1 MTRRKKSCA
10 RTSKYQ
16 VTLHKPN
23 GVLSER
29 VQKVGP
35 EHFGIVSIDCAK
47 GRSDWMLVDFY
58 GNVKVPAADVQHTR
72 SGFDLMLVQL
82 REAIERHSLRDV
94 IIVIER
100 TGNYHLPVK
109 RALRHAGFEVRIV
122 HPFATKQFRQPA
134 DPGNKTDENDLA
146 AIARAAING
155 FGLCEASRDALYE
168 QLHLLVRHRRDLV
181 RKRASLY
188 CQIREHLDAVLPGFA
203 SHFETLWKSNILLKL
218 AAHYRTAQ
226 AMLAAG
232 EKGLCAYLHKEALR
246 FQQATVTRVLLWAS
260 NAAAAHEAAHTHQ
273 RVWQTLEEDRAAK
286 TLQIDAVERDLA
298 GLLAC
303 TPYVLLLSHPGIN
316 VVSAAELAGEMGP
329 ITNYASPKAITGRAG
344 LYPSRYQSNQTD
356 RKDGKMI
363 RCCNRALRAA
373 LLMVAD
379 NLLKCN
385 NYYRALAQNWRA
397 QGKDPRHSHVRVAA
411 RVSRMVFHIVAGGKV
426 FHHPSQLQRDY
437 VLDKLL
443 DFHLEIHTTPDLILQ
458 DLHAARQQIPM
469 GECAAEATPLQI
481 RYEKSRRSRR
491 REPQPIGEIL
501 LAVLA
506 RLGVGTLQLTT
517 SEDQGSS

>member
-1 MTRRKKSCA
+1 MRSRKQAGGRS
-10 RTSKYQ
+10 SKYQ
-16 VTLHKPN
+16 ITLHKPN
-23 GVLSER
+23 GLLSER

-35 EHFGIVSIDCAK
+35 QHFGIASIDCGK

-58 GNVKVPAADVQHTR
+58 GNVRVPAAEVQHTR
-72 SGFDLMLVQL
+72 LGFDLMVVQL
-82 REAIERHSLRDV
+82 RTAIEKHSLRDV
-94 IIVIER
+94 VTVVER

-109 RALRHAGFEVRIV
+109 RALQHAGFEVRIV

-155 FGLCEASRDALYE
+155 FGLVESPRNSLYE
-168 QLHLLVRHRRDLV
+168 QLYLLVRHRRDLV

-218 AAHYRTAQ
+218 AAQYRTAQ
-226 AMLAAG
+226 AMVAAG
-232 EKGLCAYLHKEALR
+232 EKGLYAYLRKETLR
-246 FQQATVTRVLLWAS
+246 FQKASVTRVLLWAS
-260 NAAAAHEAAHTHQ
+260 NAAAAHESADTHQ
-273 RVWQTLEEDRAAK
+273 RVWQTLEEDRTAK

-298 GLLAC
+298 GLLAR

-363 RCCNRALRAA
+363 RCCNRTLRAT

-385 NYYRALAQNWRA
+385 DYYRALAKTWRA
-397 QGKDPRHSHVRVAA
+397 EGKDPRHSHVRVASRLA
-411 RVSRMVFHIVAGGKV
+411 RIIFQIVVGGKV
-426 FHHPSQLQRDY
+426 FHHPSQCQRDY
-437 VLDKLL
+437 MLDKLL
-443 DFHLEIHTTPDLILQ
+443 EFHWDRHTHVEIILRDL
-458 DLHAARQQIPM
+458 DAARQQIPM
-469 GECAAEATPLQI
+469 SEYANEAIPLQK
-481 RYEKSRRSRR
+481 RLDKTQRSRLH
-491 REPQPIGEIL
+491 EPHPIGEL
-501 LAVLA
+501 LLVVLA
-506 RLGVGTLQLTT
+506 RLGVGTLQSTV